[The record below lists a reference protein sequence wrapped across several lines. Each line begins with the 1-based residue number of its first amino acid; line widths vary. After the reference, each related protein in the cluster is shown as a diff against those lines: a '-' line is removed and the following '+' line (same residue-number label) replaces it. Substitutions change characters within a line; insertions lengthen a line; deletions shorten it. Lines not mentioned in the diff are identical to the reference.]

1 MNDVFHLRQNTFNL
15 RNFYVFATDVR
26 TNNYLFSSVVYR
38 AIQLS
43 EALPYDLKISG
54 LLELFKNRL
63 KNLRYAKCLCQIC
76 ARFLVCV
83 GYI

>member
-1 MNDVFHLRQNTFNL
+1 MNDVFYLRQNTFNL
-15 RNFYVFATDVR
+15 RNFYVFATDVPA
-26 TNNYLFSSVVYR
+26 NNYLFSFVVYR

-43 EALPYDLKISG
+43 EALPFDLKVSG

-63 KNLRYAKCLCQIC
+63 KNLRYTECQCQIC

>member
-1 MNDVFHLRQNTFNL
+1 MNDVFHLPQNTFNL
-15 RNFYVFATDVR
+15 RNVYVFATDVP

-38 AIQLS
+38 AIQMS
-43 EALPYDLKISG
+43 KALPFDLKISG

-63 KNLRYAKCLCQIC
+63 KNLRYTKCPRQIR
-76 ARFLVCV
+76 ARLLVCV

>member
-15 RNFYVFATDVR
+15 RNVYVFATDVP

-43 EALPYDLKISG
+43 EALTWKTQAY
-54 LLELFKNRL
+54 
-63 KNLRYAKCLCQIC
+63 
-76 ARFLVCV
+76 
-83 GYI
+83 